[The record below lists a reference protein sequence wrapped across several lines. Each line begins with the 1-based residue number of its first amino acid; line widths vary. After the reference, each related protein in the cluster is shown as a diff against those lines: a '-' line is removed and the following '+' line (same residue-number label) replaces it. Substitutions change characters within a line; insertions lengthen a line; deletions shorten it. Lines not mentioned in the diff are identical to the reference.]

1 MWRLQLFLI
10 LSTGF
15 LIPFEAK
22 PTTTSTP
29 APTTA
34 SSAATAARRAENIGR
49 LAAKDLADL
58 LMASM
63 QARGIKLS
71 DSQESTIK
79 ALRDMEATELQ
90 GGAVLLQVGMDVII
104 DVLIGSSA
112 NGSCDRVIKDI
123 KRSTDKNS
131 LTLSLKSFLAL
142 CSFNGI
148 ECSQKQVVQIIK
160 STTSVKASDLP
171 MLGSRSTRTALQQA
185 GKADNIKGDRETIV
199 SFLQQ
204 RSVSELSAILS
215 TLLQV
220 CGASS
225 VETQRI
231 VQNLVE
237 MGPKDE
243 SKDSSVNVLQINGFS
258 TLIISLTDSLTSIA
272 NGNKSGFCAA
282 TPDSWIVRLLDMGV
296 AKVIIMG
303 LMTALDRSLPATSNT
318 LIQQSANL
326 INPDVPLGK
335 DSPTAKR
342 SSGSLPVVG
351 GLLANQ
357 GGNSITTGAKNII
370 SGNNN
375 FFGQLVDAN
384 IPAAVDANVLTNT
397 IGTVTG
403 SGAGGAASPVSSV
416 LASGRSLSR
425 NIANQ
430 GGNTITTGPKNVVT
444 GDNNFFG
451 QLVDANIPAAV
462 GANILTNTVGTVTGS
477 GAGGSPVSSVL
488 STGSSIPRN
497 IANLGGNTI
506 TSGPKNIVSGNN
518 NFFGQLV
525 GLDVPA
531 AVDANVLTNR
541 AGTVTGNQALT
552 GGSAAATPLSAASS
566 ARSGNIANKGGN
578 TITTGPKNVITGSG
592 NTVIKGVDL
601 DLVAGI
607 GANVL
612 NTVVGTVTGG
622 NIPRDDIV
630 QVVDRDGN
638 LLMNIWDKDGVT
650 ATNVANDFS
659 NTVNRGPKQ
668 IVMANDTTIL
678 KLVNLDASALAKI
691 DLLNSIR
698 GSSAACNAN
707 KLDNEL
713 NTGPENVVEGNRN
726 TIVTLLN
733 LNLDALVNLQALNS
747 VIGSVGNDCP
757 VTPEPPTPAPPTPEP
772 PTPEPPTPQPPTPQP
787 PTPYPPTPFPPTPF
801 PPTPQPPTP
810 NPPTPNPNNCYRRY
824 CRRWRYRPS
833 YLCYKNC
840 GGSYVHSP

>member
-403 SGAGGAASPVSSV
+403 SGAGGAAS
-416 LASGRSLSR
+416 
-425 NIANQ
+425 
-430 GGNTITTGPKNVVT
+430 
-444 GDNNFFG
+444 
-451 QLVDANIPAAV
+451 
-462 GANILTNTVGTVTGS
+462 
-477 GAGGSPVSSVL
+477 
-488 STGSSIPRN
+488 
-497 IANLGGNTI
+497 
-506 TSGPKNIVSGNN
+506 
-518 NFFGQLV
+518 
-525 GLDVPA
+525 
-531 AVDANVLTNR
+531 
-541 AGTVTGNQALT
+541 
-552 GGSAAATPLSAASS
+552 
-566 ARSGNIANKGGN
+566 
-578 TITTGPKNVITGSG
+578 
-592 NTVIKGVDL
+592 
-601 DLVAGI
+601 
-607 GANVL
+607 
-612 NTVVGTVTGG
+612 
-622 NIPRDDIV
+622 
-630 QVVDRDGN
+630 
-638 LLMNIWDKDGVT
+638 
-650 ATNVANDFS
+650 NVANDFS

>member
-22 PTTTSTP
+22 PTTASTA

-34 SSAATAARRAENIGR
+34 SSAAARRAGNIGR

-58 LMASM
+58 LVASM

-71 DSQESTIK
+71 DSQEATVKS
-79 ALRDMEATELQ
+79 LRDMEATALQ
-90 GGAVLLQVGMDVII
+90 AGAVLLQLGMDVII

-112 NGSCDRVIKDI
+112 SGSCDRVIKDI

-142 CSFNGI
+142 CSFNSI

-185 GKADNIKGDRETIV
+185 DKAANIKGDRESIV
-199 SFLQQ
+199 NFLQQ

-237 MGPKDE
+237 MGPKDD
-243 SKDSSVNVLQINGFS
+243 SKDAGVNVLQINGFS

-326 INPDVPLGK
+326 VNPDVSLGK
-335 DSPTAKR
+335 DAPTAKR

-351 GLLANQ
+351 GLLGGSLPLNIANQ

-375 FFGQLVDAN
+375 FLGQLVDAN

-397 IGTVTG
+397 VGTVTG
-403 SGAGGAASPVSSV
+403 SGAGGAASPVS
-416 LASGRSLSR
+416 ALSR

-430 GGNTITTGPKNVVT
+430 AGNAISTGPRNVVT

-477 GAGGSPVSSVL
+477 GAGGNPVSSVL

-541 AGTVTGNQALT
+541 AGTVTGNQGT
-552 GGSAAATPLSAASS
+552 GGTAAGSALSAASQAGNIANRGGNTITKGAKNVVRGDGNTFITGVDGDIAAGVGVNLLNS
-566 ARSGNIANKGGN
+566 VVGTVTGGSGGAGGAGGAGGVGGVVGGLLGGGSGQNIANKGGN

-713 NTGPENVVEGNRN
+713 NTGPENVVEG
-726 TIVTLLN
+726 IGILL
-733 LNLDALVNLQALNS
+733 S
-747 VIGSVGNDCP
+747 RC
-757 VTPEPPTPAPPTPEP
+757 
-772 PTPEPPTPQPPTPQP
+772 
-787 PTPYPPTPFPPTPF
+787 
-801 PPTPQPPTP
+801 
-810 NPPTPNPNNCYRRY
+810 
-824 CRRWRYRPS
+824 
-833 YLCYKNC
+833 
-840 GGSYVHSP
+840 